1 MDVRTKSV
9 AGGIAVSWSAV
20 AGAEAYAVYRGGNA
34 YAHIGAERVAVVKDE
49 LVHVDYPAGRSGLY
63 SYFVRPV
70 FAGGVLGQPSG
81 VEMGRLLAS
90 DSLAG
95 ADISGK
101 ILRNH
106 KTTLL

>member
-1 MDVRTKSV
+1 MDVRTKSI
-9 AGGIAVSWSAV
+9 AGGIEVSWSAV
-20 AGAEAYAVYRGGNA
+20 AGAEGYAVYRGGNS
-34 YAHIGAERVAVVKDE
+34 YAHIGAERVAVVRGATS
-49 LVHVDYPAGRSGLY
+49 HVDYPVGRSGLY

-70 FAGGVLGQPSG
+70 FAGGILGEPSR

-101 ILRNH
+101 ILRSH
-106 KTTLL
+106 KTTH